1 LFDFG
6 VELDYSY
13 IMNTLKDI
21 LSQFGYITQPQ
32 LATLVD
38 YFPHTKVVIK
48 WGGMPRERLSAWQV
62 AERIAY
68 IESNDIDYCREVFL
82 TADQTAKLKE
92 VFAIAD

>member
-1 LFDFG
+1 
-6 VELDYSY
+6 
-13 IMNTLKDI
+13 MNTLKDI

-38 YFPHTKVVIK
+38 YFPQTKVIIK

-68 IESNDIDYCREVFL
+68 VEENDIDYCREVFL
-82 TADQTAKLKE
+82 TADQTTKLKE